1 MFRAKAAAPQKR
13 QGKPPALQIRTS
25 RSADR
30 LLQKIQSMYGDA
42 VTVRIQGIEDLTV
55 KVLRLD
61 FVHWSHHDHF
71 MDWWTRK
78 VAA

>member
-1 MFRAKAAAPQKR
+1 MFGAKAATQQKR

-30 LLQKIQSMYGDA
+30 LVQQLHSMYGDA

-71 MDWWTRK
+71 KDWWTRK

>member
-1 MFRAKAAAPQKR
+1 MFARTKAQPQNR

-30 LLQKIQSMYGDA
+30 LVQQLHSMYGDA

-71 MDWWTRK
+71 KDWWFRK
-78 VAA
+78 LAA